1 MQIFS
6 VDGLCFD
13 FPDDWLVTKYDDW
26 AFYRKQFVRM
36 WDGIKAV
43 DLLALSP
50 EGTLYLIEAKDY
62 RRHRR
67 EKGLGIADEAAHKAF
82 DTLAAL
88 LPAKIR
94 APDGPERDVAMRFL
108 SAVKLQVVLHLEQP
122 QTQSRLFPRIDP
134 ANVLQKL
141 RQLVKPLDAHPVVAG
156 MGRMG
161 SLAGKWA
168 VR

>member
-94 APDGPERDVAMRFL
+94 APDGPERDAVAAGRGGGRCGQRPRRAAATPGP
-108 SAVKLQVVLHLEQP
+108 SA
-122 QTQSRLFPRIDP
+122 
-134 ANVLQKL
+134 A
-141 RQLVKPLDAHPVVAG
+141 
-156 MGRMG
+156 
-161 SLAGKWA
+161 
-168 VR
+168 